1 MAKFL
6 IYPNRFDKRLDM
18 FMAPAMLADVA
29 VMAWQLGLTRSAY
42 VRLALAERLAADANC
57 FSELELGLLGRK
69 A

>member
-1 MAKFL
+1 
-6 IYPNRFDKRLDM
+6 
-18 FMAPAMLADVA
+18 MAPAMLADVA